1 VKQILSTVRAFG
13 RFECLATVNG
23 VRVHVARAAG
33 WQETHNMTPGAVVHA
48 FALSTVVACHDG
60 YIALLDWH
68 LFGPHTITGTPER

>member
-1 VKQILSTVRAFG
+1 
-13 RFECLATVNG
+13 
-23 VRVHVARAAG
+23 VHVARAAG